1 MTTID
6 EAIRR
11 ALSPAD
17 VQDYEALGGE
27 LSPIGE
33 AFGMFRTSRSG
44 YIWAVAAAGAAFVA
58 IGGYA
63 GWRLLNATDVREML
77 GWSLLAT
84 FVMLTLALVKLWFWL
99 EIQRNVLVREMKRL
113 ELQIASLAVQ
123 HSPSASPA

>member
-17 VQDYEALGGE
+17 LHAYEALSRE
-27 LSPIGE
+27 LSPVGE
-33 AFGMFRTSRSG
+33 AIGMFRSARSG
-44 YIWAVAAAGAAFVA
+44 YIWGVAAAGSAFVA

-63 GWRLLNATDVREML
+63 AWRLLQASDIREML

-99 EIQRNVLVREMKRL
+99 EMQRNAVVREVKRL
-113 ELQIASLAVQ
+113 ELQIASLVALVPR
-123 HSPSASPA
+123 S